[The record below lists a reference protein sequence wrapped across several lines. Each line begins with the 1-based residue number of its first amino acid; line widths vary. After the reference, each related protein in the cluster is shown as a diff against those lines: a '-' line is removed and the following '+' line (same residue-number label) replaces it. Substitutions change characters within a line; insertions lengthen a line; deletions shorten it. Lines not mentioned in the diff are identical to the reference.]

1 MENLII
7 LKVISK
13 HDFSKCLKRCSGL
26 LIREIQIKVISN
38 YQNGK
43 DLKVYFLLPLSRNI
57 LTSVGSIHWYCL
69 TFLQRGL
76 YLSKFK
82 IHIFFRP
89 IILLYPD
96 LSNHCPLRHHIN
108 QQLIRVSIM
117 AVFVIAKNL
126 GNWLS
131 QYLPTLEDYVAY
143 KKDGILYDLSPRYV
157 IKINSNHFYV
167 LKEVGGC
174 MCEYMLFYA

>member
-1 MENLII
+1 MHLSFLASMVRTIMSLPLLSRYRKGIKNVISTTVVFFNYCLFFFKKIYKVAKDNMENLII

-89 IILLYPD
+89 IILLYPMIYPTTV
-96 LSNHCPLRHHIN
+96 LSDI
-108 QQLIRVSIM
+108 
-117 AVFVIAKNL
+117 
-126 GNWLS
+126 
-131 QYLPTLEDYVAY
+131 T
-143 KKDGILYDLSPRYV
+143 
-157 IKINSNHFYV
+157 
-167 LKEVGGC
+167 
-174 MCEYMLFYA
+174 